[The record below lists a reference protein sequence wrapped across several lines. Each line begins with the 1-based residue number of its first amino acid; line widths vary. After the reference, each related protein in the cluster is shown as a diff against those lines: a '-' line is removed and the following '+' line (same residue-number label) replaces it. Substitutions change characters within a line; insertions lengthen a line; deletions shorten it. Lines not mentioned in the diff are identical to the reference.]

1 MKKIIRRGA
10 AATLAAVTLV
20 TSAAVPVRAAAPRV
34 QVDETMYVNLDY
46 YGTATQI
53 NVVKGCTT
61 NGLTEYTDYGTYD
74 KVVNMTD
81 DTAPEIGD
89 GTVTWKLPD
98 KNSRFYY
105 QCTMPKNSV
114 DLPWTFDVSY
124 KLNGVE
130 ADASKLA
137 GASGLVEVN
146 VKATPNENAKVYYKN
161 NMMLTV
167 LVPVDMEKCYSVDAP
182 GAQVQSVGSYQA
194 AMFAAL
200 PGEDGDF
207 TVRVGTDNYESIG
220 IIMMMV
226 PGTLDDLNHIKD
238 LKEAKDTWREDGNKM
253 YDSMNE
259 LLKTMESMKSEVS
272 SVKGGLANLDQARGT
287 VSANRKQIEALST
300 QALSDLQAVTDQTTV
315 MIPYLQTARDA
326 VTDINSNTQAIS
338 NTMEDMQDELDRL
351 YDRLGSLSKSL
362 KSASSELN
370 GGLVSQQTQEE
381 IEKDLA
387 QKTAEIQKILEQLDK
402 LLGQGNTSLAVTE
415 QEIGSLNQS
424 LATLDGTKL
433 KRIRKTKSVEKE
445 EASAAPDAVA
455 GAGDGQTAR
464 AAGGAG
470 STDSA
475 DDADH
480 ATTTSSA
487 NTTDDAEKVGVAA
500 GASVSGAEESDSRDS
515 AGRDAAGAGIVS
527 GAAGNQAEKTAE
539 SVTKTEEKKENDA
552 STADKTET
560 GSAKNSGSVSEDTSS
575 SQDAEV
581 NAFGTEV
588 SADALTVGPSGEP
601 GSGGVNDAS
610 WEDEIGNA
618 EDDVEEALESL
629 SATGYSAGAMSLVEA
644 TKGIFQQVEQAQKTA
659 KTIVN
664 QVNGAFQTAGDITGK
679 TGSTLSALRSSTDEL
694 INLLDDMRV
703 LIDTTDKYVPTMLD
717 SLSDSEE
724 LMNRLTK
731 ALYTTHD
738 MLSLLNDTLISAG
751 DSLDAGTKAM
761 LQGME
766 KILDKNLTMIDQI
779 AAVREAG
786 ESMKSTLDEQ
796 LDKFEDENN
805 FLNMDP
811 EADKISFTS
820 SKNPS
825 PNSVQI
831 VLRTDEISE
840 DDEATDISDQEAD
853 GSSDEGPLK
862 RMWNVLVAIVKAIIE
877 IFQNR

>member
-89 GTVTWKLPD
+89 GTVTWKLPE

-146 VKATPNENAKVYYKN
+146 VKATPNEEAKAYYKN
-161 NMMLTV
+161 NMVLTV

-207 TVRVGTDNYESIG
+207 TVRVGTDKYENIG
-220 IIMMMV
+220 VIMMMV
-226 PGTLDDLNHIKD
+226 PGTLDELNRIKD

-253 YDSMNE
+253 YDSMNA
-259 LLKTMESMKSEVS
+259 LLKTMEFMKSDVS
-272 SVKGGLANLDQARGT
+272 GVKGGLANLDQARGT

-300 QALSDLQAVTDQTTV
+300 QALADLQAVTDQTTV

-326 VTDINSNTQAIS
+326 VTDINSNTQALS

-351 YDRLGSLSKSL
+351 YDRLGGLSKSL
-362 KSASSELN
+362 RSAADELN
-370 GGLVSQQTQEE
+370 KGLLSQQSQEA
-381 IEKDLA
+381 IEKELA
-387 QKTAEIQKILEQLDK
+387 QKTAETQKILEQIDQ
-402 LLGQGNTSLAVTE
+402 LLGEGTTSLTATE
-415 QEIGSLNQS
+415 QGAESLNQS
-424 LATLDGTKL
+424 LDALDGTKL
-433 KRIRKTKSVEKE
+433 KRIRKTK
-445 EASAAPDAVA
+445 
-455 GAGDGQTAR
+455 TA
-464 AAGGAG
+464 
-470 STDSA
+470 
-475 DDADH
+475 
-480 ATTTSSA
+480 
-487 NTTDDAEKVGVAA
+487 N
-500 GASVSGAEESDSRDS
+500 AEET
-515 AGRDAAGAGIVS
+515 AA
-527 GAAGNQAEKTAE
+527 
-539 SVTKTEEKKENDA
+539 
-552 STADKTET
+552 
-560 GSAKNSGSVSEDTSS
+560 DTSS
-575 SQDAEV
+575 SAAGTENGTEADITSGNSSEKEAAVSGTEETAEDKKDTGDSASKDSEDAQV
-581 NAFGTEV
+581 NAFGTEA
-588 SADALTVGPSGEP
+588 SSEELTVGPSGEP

-618 EDDVEEALESL
+618 EDDVEESLQSL
-629 SATGYSAGAMSLVEA
+629 SSTTYAAGVKSLVES
-644 TKGIFQQVEQAQKTA
+644 TKGIFQKIEEMQKSA
-659 KTIVN
+659 KEVVN
-664 QVNGAFQTAGDITGK
+664 RGNGAFQTAGDISGK

-703 LIDTTDKYVPTMLD
+703 LIETTDKYVPSMLD

-731 ALYTTHD
+731 TLYTTHD

-751 DSLDAGTKAM
+751 DSLDAGTKAT

-766 KILDKNLTMIDQI
+766 KLLDKNLTMIDNI
-779 AAVREAG
+779 SAIREAG
-786 ESMKSTLDEQ
+786 DSMKSTLDEQ

-831 VLRTDEISE
+831 VLRTDEIS
-840 DDEATDISDQEAD
+840 DDDDATDISDQESTSD
-853 GSSDEGPLK
+853 SDEGPLK
-862 RMWNVLVAIVKAIIE
+862 RMWNVLVAIVKAIIQ

>member
-89 GTVTWKLPD
+89 GTVTWKLPE

-146 VKATPNENAKVYYKN
+146 VKATPNEKAKAYYKN
-161 NMMLTV
+161 NMVLTV

-207 TVRVGTDNYESIG
+207 TVRVGTDNYENIG
-220 IIMMMV
+220 VIMMMV
-226 PGTLDDLNHIKD
+226 PGTLDELNRIKD

-253 YDSMNE
+253 YDSMNA
-259 LLKTMESMKSEVS
+259 LLKTMESMKSDVS
-272 SVKGGLANLDQARGT
+272 GVKDGLANLDQARGT

-300 QALSDLQAVTDQTTV
+300 QALADLQAVTDQTTV

-326 VTDINSNTQAIS
+326 VTDINSNTQALS

-362 KSASSELN
+362 RSASDELN
-370 GGLVSQQTQEE
+370 KGLVSQQTQDA
-381 IEKDLA
+381 IEKDIV
-387 QKTAEIQKILEQLDK
+387 QRTAEVQKILEELDK

-415 QEIGSLNQS
+415 QGIGSLNQS
-424 LATLDGTKL
+424 LATLDGMKL
-433 KRIRKTKSVEKE
+433 KRIRKMKSAEKE
-445 EASAAPDAVA
+445 ETSVSSEAAS
-455 GAGDGQTAR
+455 GNGNGQTA
-464 AAGGAG
+464 GTAG
-470 STDSA
+470 SADITDSA
-475 DDADH
+475 GAADH
-480 ATTTSSA
+480 AKTTGSA
-487 NTTDDAEKVGVAA
+487 NTTDDAEMAA
-500 GASVSGAEESDSRDS
+500 GTSASGSAGTESKDS
-515 AGRDAAGAGIVS
+515 AEQEAAGAGSAS
-527 GAAGNQAEKTAE
+527 GAAGNQAEKAAE
-539 SVTKTEEKKENDA
+539 SATKTE
-552 STADKTET
+552 DK
-560 GSAKNSGSVSEDTSS
+560 
-575 SQDAEV
+575 DAEV

-588 SADALTVGPSGEP
+588 SAGALTAGPSGEL

-629 SATGYSAGAMSLVEA
+629 SATTYSADAASLVEE
-644 TKGIFQQVEQAQKTA
+644 TKGIFQKVEQAQKTA

-664 QVNGAFQTAGDITGK
+664 KVNGAFKTAGDIAGK

-724 LMNRLTK
+724 LMNRLTR

-751 DSLDAGTKAM
+751 DSLDAGTKAT

-766 KILDKNLTMIDQI
+766 KILDKNLTMIDQL

-786 ESMKSTLDEQ
+786 EDMKSTLDEQ
-796 LDKFEDENN
+796 IDKFEDENN
-805 FLNMDP
+805 FLNIDP
-811 EADKISFTS
+811 EAEKISFTS

-831 VLRTDEISE
+831 VLRTDEISD
-840 DDEATDISDQEAD
+840 DDESTDISDQEAD
-853 GSSDEGPLK
+853 GSSEEGPLK

>member
-89 GTVTWKLPD
+89 GTVTWKLPE

-146 VKATPNENAKVYYKN
+146 VKATPNEKAKAYYKN
-161 NMMLTV
+161 NMVLTV

-207 TVRVGTDNYESIG
+207 TVRVGTDNYENIG
-220 IIMMMV
+220 VIMMMV
-226 PGTLDDLNHIKD
+226 PGTLDELNRIKD

-253 YDSMNE
+253 YDSMNA
-259 LLKTMESMKSEVS
+259 LLKTMESMKSDVS
-272 SVKGGLANLDQARGT
+272 GVKGGLANLDQARGT

-326 VTDINSNTQAIS
+326 VTDINSNTQALS

-362 KSASSELN
+362 RSASDELN
-370 GGLVSQQTQEE
+370 KGLVSQQTQDA
-381 IEKDLA
+381 IEKDIV
-387 QKTAEIQKILEQLDK
+387 QRTAEVQKILEELDK

-415 QEIGSLNQS
+415 QGIGSLNQS
-424 LATLDGTKL
+424 LATLDGMKL
-433 KRIRKTKSVEKE
+433 KRIRKMKSAEKE
-445 EASAAPDAVA
+445 ETSVSSEAAS
-455 GAGDGQTAR
+455 GNGNGQTAG
-464 AAGGAG
+464 AAGSADI
-470 STDSA
+470 TDSA
-475 DDADH
+475 GAADH
-480 ATTTSSA
+480 AKTTGSA
-487 NTTDDAEKVGVAA
+487 NTTDGAEMAA
-500 GASVSGAEESDSRDS
+500 GTSASGSAGTESKDS
-515 AGRDAAGAGIVS
+515 AEQEAAGAGSAS
-527 GAAGNQAEKTAE
+527 GAAGNQAEKAAE
-539 SVTKTEEKKENDA
+539 SATTTE
-552 STADKTET
+552 DK
-560 GSAKNSGSVSEDTSS
+560 
-575 SQDAEV
+575 DAEV

-588 SADALTVGPSGEP
+588 SAGTLTAGPSGEP

-629 SATGYSAGAMSLVEA
+629 SATTYSADAASLVEE
-644 TKGIFQQVEQAQKTA
+644 TKGIFQKVEQAQKTA

-664 QVNGAFQTAGDITGK
+664 KVNGAFKTAGDITGK
-679 TGSTLSALRSSTDEL
+679 TGSPRRRTRWRHRTRRGWCSFRPWNSRSRTRGTDPVRDRSPACSAPS
-694 INLLDDMRV
+694 
-703 LIDTTDKYVPTMLD
+703 
-717 SLSDSEE
+717 
-724 LMNRLTK
+724 
-731 ALYTTHD
+731 
-738 MLSLLNDTLISAG
+738 G
-751 DSLDAGTKAM
+751 
-761 LQGME
+761 
-766 KILDKNLTMIDQI
+766 
-779 AAVREAG
+779 AARRTWCQKESRQRWNCREFPRCGA
-786 ESMKSTLDEQ
+786 
-796 LDKFEDENN
+796 
-805 FLNMDP
+805 
-811 EADKISFTS
+811 A
-820 SKNPS
+820 
-825 PNSVQI
+825 
-831 VLRTDEISE
+831 R
-840 DDEATDISDQEAD
+840 
-853 GSSDEGPLK
+853 
-862 RMWNVLVAIVKAIIE
+862 
-877 IFQNR
+877 

>member
-46 YGTATQI
+46 YGTA
-53 NVVKGCTT
+53 
-61 NGLTEYTDYGTYD
+61 YD

-89 GTVTWKLPD
+89 GTVKWKLPE

-146 VKATPNENAKVYYKN
+146 VKATPNEKAKAYYKN
-161 NMMLTV
+161 NMVLTV

-207 TVRVGTDNYESIG
+207 TVRVGTDNYENIG
-220 IIMMMV
+220 VIMMMV
-226 PGTLDDLNHIKD
+226 PGTLDELNRIKD

-253 YDSMNE
+253 YDSMNA
-259 LLKTMESMKSEVS
+259 LLKTMESMKSDVS
-272 SVKGGLANLDQARGT
+272 GVKGGLANLDQARGT

-300 QALSDLQAVTDQTTV
+300 QALADLQAVTDQTTV

-326 VTDINSNTQAIS
+326 VTDINSNTQALS

-362 KSASSELN
+362 RSASDELN
-370 GGLVSQQTQEE
+370 KGLVSQQTQDA
-381 IEKDLA
+381 IEKDIV
-387 QKTAEIQKILEQLDK
+387 QRTAEVQKILEELDK

-415 QEIGSLNQS
+415 QGIGSLNQS
-424 LATLDGTKL
+424 LATLDGMKL
-433 KRIRKTKSVEKE
+433 KRIRKMKSAEKE
-445 EASAAPDAVA
+445 EASVSSEAASGNGNGETA
-455 GAGDGQTAR
+455 GA
-464 AAGGAG
+464 AG
-470 STDSA
+470 SADITDSA
-475 DDADH
+475 GDSDH
-480 ATTTSSA
+480 TKTTGSA
-487 NTTDDAEKVGVAA
+487 NTTDDAEMAA
-500 GASVSGAEESDSRDS
+500 GTSASGSAGTESKDS
-515 AGRDAAGAGIVS
+515 AEQEAAGAGSAS
-527 GAAGNQAEKTAE
+527 GAAGNQAEKAAE
-539 SVTKTEEKKENDA
+539 SATKMEEKNPA
-552 STADKTET
+552 STADK
-560 GSAKNSGSVSEDTSS
+560 
-575 SQDAEV
+575 AEV

-588 SADALTVGPSGEP
+588 SAGTLTAGPSGEP

-629 SATGYSAGAMSLVEA
+629 SATTYSADAASLVEE
-644 TKGIFQQVEQAQKTA
+644 TKGIFQKVEQAQKTA

-664 QVNGAFQTAGDITGK
+664 KVNGAFKTAGDITGK

-724 LMNRLTK
+724 LMNRLTR

-751 DSLDAGTKAM
+751 DSLDAGTKAT

-766 KILDKNLTMIDQI
+766 KILDKNLTMIDQL

-786 ESMKSTLDEQ
+786 EDMKSTLDEQ
-796 LDKFEDENN
+796 IDKFEDENN
-805 FLNMDP
+805 FLNIDP
-811 EADKISFTS
+811 EAEKISFTS

-831 VLRTDEISE
+831 VLRTDEISD
-840 DDEATDISDQEAD
+840 DDESTDISDQEAD
-853 GSSDEGPLK
+853 GSSEEGPLK

>member
-1 MKKIIRRGA
+1 
-10 AATLAAVTLV
+10 
-20 TSAAVPVRAAAPRV
+20 
-34 QVDETMYVNLDY
+34 
-46 YGTATQI
+46 
-53 NVVKGCTT
+53 
-61 NGLTEYTDYGTYD
+61 
-74 KVVNMTD
+74 
-81 DTAPEIGD
+81 
-89 GTVTWKLPD
+89 
-98 KNSRFYY
+98 
-105 QCTMPKNSV
+105 MPKNSV

-146 VKATPNENAKVYYKN
+146 VKATPNEKAKAYYKN
-161 NMMLTV
+161 NMVLTV

-207 TVRVGTDNYESIG
+207 TVRVGTDNYENIG
-220 IIMMMV
+220 VIMMMV
-226 PGTLDDLNHIKD
+226 PGTLDELNRIKD

-253 YDSMNE
+253 YDSMNA
-259 LLKTMESMKSEVS
+259 LLKTMESMKSDVS
-272 SVKGGLANLDQARGT
+272 GVKGGLANLDQARGT

-300 QALSDLQAVTDQTTV
+300 QALADLQAVTDQTTV

-326 VTDINSNTQAIS
+326 VTDINSNTQALS

-362 KSASSELN
+362 RSASDELN
-370 GGLVSQQTQEE
+370 KGLVSQQTQDA
-381 IEKDLA
+381 IEKDIV
-387 QKTAEIQKILEQLDK
+387 QRTAEVQKILEELDK

-415 QEIGSLNQS
+415 QGIGSLNQS
-424 LATLDGTKL
+424 LATLDGMKL
-433 KRIRKTKSVEKE
+433 KRIRKMKSAEKE
-445 EASAAPDAVA
+445 ETSVSSEAAS
-455 GAGDGQTAR
+455 GNGNGQTAG
-464 AAGGAG
+464 AAGSADI
-470 STDSA
+470 TDSA
-475 DDADH
+475 GAADH
-480 ATTTSSA
+480 AKTTGSA
-487 NTTDDAEKVGVAA
+487 NTTDGAEMAA
-500 GASVSGAEESDSRDS
+500 GTA
-515 AGRDAAGAGIVS
+515 S
-527 GAAGNQAEKTAE
+527 GAAGNQAEKAAE
-539 SVTKTEEKKENDA
+539 SATKTEEKNPA
-552 STADKTET
+552 STADKAET
-560 GSAKNSGSVSEDTSS
+560 DSAKNSGSASEDNSS
-575 SQDAEV
+575 GQDAEV

-588 SADALTVGPSGEP
+588 SAGTLTAGPSGEP

-629 SATGYSAGAMSLVEA
+629 SATTYSTDAASLVEE
-644 TKGIFQQVEQAQKTA
+644 TKGIFQKVEQAQKTA

-664 QVNGAFQTAGDITGK
+664 KVNGAFETAGDITGK

-724 LMNRLTK
+724 LMNRLTR

-751 DSLDAGTKAM
+751 DSLDAGTKAT

-766 KILDKNLTMIDQI
+766 KILDKNLTMIDQL

-786 ESMKSTLDEQ
+786 EDMKSTLDEQ
-796 LDKFEDENN
+796 IDKFEDENN
-805 FLNMDP
+805 FLNIDP
-811 EADKISFTS
+811 EAEKISFTS

-831 VLRTDEISE
+831 VLRTDEISD
-840 DDEATDISDQEAD
+840 DDESADISDQEAD
-853 GSSDEGPLK
+853 GSSEEGPLK

>member
-89 GTVTWKLPD
+89 GTVTWKLPE

-146 VKATPNENAKVYYKN
+146 VKATPNEKAKAYYKN
-161 NMMLTV
+161 NMVLTV

-207 TVRVGTDNYESIG
+207 TVRVGTDNYENIG
-220 IIMMMV
+220 VIMMMV
-226 PGTLDDLNHIKD
+226 PGTLDELNRIKD

-253 YDSMNE
+253 YDSMNA
-259 LLKTMESMKSEVS
+259 LLKTMESMKSDVS
-272 SVKGGLANLDQARGT
+272 GVKGGLANLDQARGT
-287 VSANRKQIEALST
+287 VSANRKQIEVLST
-300 QALSDLQAVTDQTTV
+300 QALADLQAVTDQTTV

-326 VTDINSNTQAIS
+326 VTDINSNTQALS

-351 YDRLGSLSKSL
+351 YDRLGGLSKSL
-362 KSASSELN
+362 RSAADELN
-370 GGLVSQQTQEE
+370 KGLLSQQSQEA

-387 QKTAEIQKILEQLDK
+387 QKTAETQTILEQIDQ
-402 LLGQGNTSLAVTE
+402 LLGEGTTSLPATE
-415 QEIGSLNQS
+415 QGAESLNQS
-424 LATLDGTKL
+424 LDALDGTKL
-433 KRIRKTKSVEKE
+433 KRIRKTK
-445 EASAAPDAVA
+445 
-455 GAGDGQTAR
+455 TA
-464 AAGGAG
+464 
-470 STDSA
+470 
-475 DDADH
+475 
-480 ATTTSSA
+480 
-487 NTTDDAEKVGVAA
+487 N
-500 GASVSGAEESDSRDS
+500 AEET
-515 AGRDAAGAGIVS
+515 AA
-527 GAAGNQAEKTAE
+527 
-539 SVTKTEEKKENDA
+539 
-552 STADKTET
+552 
-560 GSAKNSGSVSEDTSS
+560 DTSS
-575 SQDAEV
+575 SAAGTENGTEADITSGNSSEKEAAVSGTEETAEDKKDTGDSASKDSEDAQV
-581 NAFGTEV
+581 NAFGTEA
-588 SADALTVGPSGEP
+588 SSEELTVGPSGEP

-618 EDDVEEALESL
+618 EDDVEESLQSL
-629 SATGYSAGAMSLVEA
+629 SSTTYAAGVKSLVES
-644 TKGIFQQVEQAQKTA
+644 TKGIFQKIEEMQKSA
-659 KTIVN
+659 KEVVN
-664 QVNGAFQTAGDITGK
+664 RVNGAFQTVGDISGK

-703 LIDTTDKYVPTMLD
+703 LIETTDKYVPTMLD

-731 ALYTTHD
+731 TLYTTHD

-751 DSLDAGTKAM
+751 DSLDSGTKAT

-766 KILDKNLTMIDQI
+766 KLLDKNLTMIDNI
-779 AAVREAG
+779 SAIREAG
-786 ESMKSTLDEQ
+786 DSMKSTLDEQ

-831 VLRTDEISE
+831 VLRTDEIS
-840 DDEATDISDQEAD
+840 DDDDATDISDQESTSD
-853 GSSDEGPLK
+853 SDEGPLK
-862 RMWNVLVAIVKAIIE
+862 RMWNVLVAIVKAIIQ

>member
-53 NVVKGCTT
+53 NEVKGCTT

-89 GTVTWKLPD
+89 GTVTWKLPE

-146 VKATPNENAKVYYKN
+146 VKATPNEKAKAYYKN
-161 NMMLTV
+161 NMVLTV

-207 TVRVGTDNYESIG
+207 TVRVGTDNYENIG
-220 IIMMMV
+220 VIMMMV
-226 PGTLDDLNHIKD
+226 PGTLDELNRIKD

-253 YDSMNE
+253 YDSMNA
-259 LLKTMESMKSEVS
+259 LLKTMESMKSDVS

-300 QALSDLQAVTDQTTV
+300 QALADLQAVTDQTTV

-326 VTDINSNTQAIS
+326 VTDINSNTQALS

-362 KSASSELN
+362 RSASDELN
-370 GGLVSQQTQEE
+370 KGLVSQQTQDA
-381 IEKDLA
+381 IEKDIV
-387 QKTAEIQKILEQLDK
+387 QRTAEVQKILEELDK
-402 LLGQGNTSLAVTE
+402 LLGQGNTSLTVTE
-415 QEIGSLNQS
+415 QGIGSLNQS
-424 LATLDGTKL
+424 LATLDGMKL
-433 KRIRKTKSVEKE
+433 KRIRKMKSAEKE
-445 EASAAPDAVA
+445 ETSVSSEAAS
-455 GAGDGQTAR
+455 GNGNGQTAG
-464 AAGGAG
+464 AAGSADI
-470 STDSA
+470 TDSA
-475 DDADH
+475 GAADH
-480 ATTTSSA
+480 AKTTGSA
-487 NTTDDAEKVGVAA
+487 NTTDDAEMAA
-500 GASVSGAEESDSRDS
+500 GTSASGSAGTESKDS
-515 AGRDAAGAGIVS
+515 AEQEAAGAGSAS
-527 GAAGNQAEKTAE
+527 GAAGNQAEKAAE
-539 SVTKTEEKKENDA
+539 SATKTE
-552 STADKTET
+552 DK
-560 GSAKNSGSVSEDTSS
+560 
-575 SQDAEV
+575 DAEV

-588 SADALTVGPSGEP
+588 SAGALTAGPSGEP

-629 SATGYSAGAMSLVEA
+629 SATTYSADAASLVEE
-644 TKGIFQQVEQAQKTA
+644 TKGIFLKVEQAQKTA

-664 QVNGAFQTAGDITGK
+664 KVNGAFKTAGDITGK

-724 LMNRLTK
+724 LMNRLTR

-751 DSLDAGTKAM
+751 DSLDAGTKAT

-766 KILDKNLTMIDQI
+766 KILDKNLTMIDQL

-786 ESMKSTLDEQ
+786 EDMKSTLDEQ
-796 LDKFEDENN
+796 IDKFEDENN
-805 FLNMDP
+805 FLNIDP
-811 EADKISFTS
+811 EAEKISFTS

-831 VLRTDEISE
+831 VLRTDEISD
-840 DDEATDISDQEAD
+840 DDESTDISDQEAD
-853 GSSDEGPLK
+853 GSSEEGPLK

>member
-89 GTVTWKLPD
+89 GTVTWKLPE

-146 VKATPNENAKVYYKN
+146 VKATPNEEAKAYYKN
-161 NMMLTV
+161 NMVLTV

-207 TVRVGTDNYESIG
+207 TVRVGTDKYENIG
-220 IIMMMV
+220 VIMMMV
-226 PGTLDDLNHIKD
+226 PGTLDELNRIKD

-253 YDSMNE
+253 YDSMNA
-259 LLKTMESMKSEVS
+259 LLKTMESMKSDVS
-272 SVKGGLANLDQARGT
+272 GVKGGLANLDQARGT

-300 QALSDLQAVTDQTTV
+300 QALADLQAVTDQTTV

-326 VTDINSNTQAIS
+326 VTDINSNTQALS

-351 YDRLGSLSKSL
+351 YDRLGGLSKSL
-362 KSASSELN
+362 RSAADELN
-370 GGLVSQQTQEE
+370 KGLLSQQSQEA
-381 IEKDLA
+381 IEKELA
-387 QKTAEIQKILEQLDK
+387 QKTAETQKILEQIDQ
-402 LLGQGNTSLAVTE
+402 LLGEGTTSLTATE
-415 QEIGSLNQS
+415 QGAESLNQS
-424 LATLDGTKL
+424 LDALDGTKL
-433 KRIRKTKSVEKE
+433 KRIRKTK
-445 EASAAPDAVA
+445 
-455 GAGDGQTAR
+455 TA
-464 AAGGAG
+464 
-470 STDSA
+470 
-475 DDADH
+475 
-480 ATTTSSA
+480 
-487 NTTDDAEKVGVAA
+487 N
-500 GASVSGAEESDSRDS
+500 AEET
-515 AGRDAAGAGIVS
+515 AA
-527 GAAGNQAEKTAE
+527 
-539 SVTKTEEKKENDA
+539 
-552 STADKTET
+552 
-560 GSAKNSGSVSEDTSS
+560 DTSS
-575 SQDAEV
+575 SAAGTENGTEADITSGNSSEKEAAVSGTEETAEDKKDTGDSASKDSEDAQV
-581 NAFGTEV
+581 NAFGTEA
-588 SADALTVGPSGEP
+588 SSEELTVGPSGEP

-618 EDDVEEALESL
+618 EDDVEESLQSL
-629 SATGYSAGAMSLVEA
+629 SSTTYAAGVKSLVES
-644 TKGIFQQVEQAQKTA
+644 TKGIFQKIEEMQKSA
-659 KTIVN
+659 KEVVN
-664 QVNGAFQTAGDITGK
+664 RVNGAFQTAGDISGK

-703 LIDTTDKYVPTMLD
+703 LIETTDKYVPTMLD

-724 LMNRLTK
+724 LMNRLTR

-751 DSLDAGTKAM
+751 DSLDAGTKAT

-766 KILDKNLTMIDQI
+766 KILDKNLTMIDQL

-786 ESMKSTLDEQ
+786 EDMKSTLDEQ
-796 LDKFEDENN
+796 IDKFEDENN

-831 VLRTDEISE
+831 VLRTDEIS
-840 DDEATDISDQEAD
+840 DDDDATDISDQESTSD
-853 GSSDEGPLK
+853 SDEGPLK
-862 RMWNVLVAIVKAIIE
+862 RMWNVLVAIVKAIIQ

>member
-20 TSAAVPVRAAAPRV
+20 TGAAVPVRAAAPRV

-89 GTVTWKLPD
+89 GTVTWKLPE

-114 DLPWTFDVSY
+114 ALPWTFDVSY

-146 VKATPNENAKVYYKN
+146 VKATPNEQAKAYYKN

-300 QALSDLQAVTDQTTV
+300 QALADLQAVTDQTTV

-326 VTDINSNTQAIS
+326 VTDINSNTQALS

-362 KSASSELN
+362 KSASSELS
-370 GGLVSQQTQEE
+370 GGLVSQQTQEA

-387 QKTAEIQKILEQLDK
+387 QQTAEVQKILEQLDK
-402 LLGQGNTSLAVTE
+402 LLGQGNTSLAATE

-424 LATLDGTKL
+424 LAALDGTKL
-433 KRIRKTKSVEKE
+433 KRIEETE
-445 EASAAPDAVA
+445 EAEAASGAAA
-455 GAGDGQTAR
+455 GAGEGQT
-464 AAGGAG
+464 AGGAG
-470 STDSA
+470 GTDSA
-475 DDADH
+475 DGTEH
-480 ATTTSSA
+480 AKTTSSA
-487 NTTDDAEKVGVAA
+487 NSANTTDAAEKADVAA
-500 GASVSGAEESDSRDS
+500 DTSASGAEGGDSRDS
-515 AGRDAAGAGIVS
+515 VGRDTAGAGVS
-527 GAAGNQAEKTAE
+527 SGVAGNQAEKTAE
-539 SVTKTEEKKENDA
+539 FVTKTEEKKENDA
-552 STADKTET
+552 STADKVET
-560 GSAKNSGSVSEDTSS
+560 DSAKNSGSASEDASS

-679 TGSTLSALRSSTDEL
+679 TGSTMSALRSSTDEL

-703 LIDTTDKYVPTMLD
+703 LIDTTDKYVPTILD

-751 DSLDAGTKAM
+751 DSLDAGTKAT

-766 KILDKNLTMIDQI
+766 KILDKNLTMLDQI

-786 ESMKSTLDEQ
+786 EDMKSTLDEQ

-811 EADKISFTS
+811 EAEKISFTS

-853 GSSDEGPLK
+853 GSGDEGPLK

>member
-89 GTVTWKLPD
+89 GTVTWKLPE

-146 VKATPNENAKVYYKN
+146 VKATPNEKAKAYYKN
-161 NMMLTV
+161 NMVLTV

-207 TVRVGTDNYESIG
+207 TVRVGTDNYENIG
-220 IIMMMV
+220 VIMMMV
-226 PGTLDDLNHIKD
+226 PGTLDELNRIKD

-253 YDSMNE
+253 YDSMNA
-259 LLKTMESMKSEVS
+259 LLKTMESMKSDVS
-272 SVKGGLANLDQARGT
+272 GVKGGLANLDQARGT

-300 QALSDLQAVTDQTTV
+300 QALADLQAVTDQTTV

-326 VTDINSNTQAIS
+326 VTDINSNTQALS

-362 KSASSELN
+362 RSASDELN
-370 GGLVSQQTQEE
+370 KGLVSQQTQDA
-381 IEKDLA
+381 IEKDIV
-387 QKTAEIQKILEQLDK
+387 QRTAEVQKILEELDK

-415 QEIGSLNQS
+415 QGIGSLNQS
-424 LATLDGTKL
+424 LATLDGMKL
-433 KRIRKTKSVEKE
+433 KRIRKMKSAEKE
-445 EASAAPDAVA
+445 ETSVSSEAAS
-455 GAGDGQTAR
+455 GNGNGQTA
-464 AAGGAG
+464 
-470 STDSA
+470 
-475 DDADH
+475 
-480 ATTTSSA
+480 
-487 NTTDDAEKVGVAA
+487 
-500 GASVSGAEESDSRDS
+500 
-515 AGRDAAGAGIVS
+515 
-527 GAAGNQAEKTAE
+527 GAAG
-539 SVTKTEEKKENDA
+539 S
-552 STADKTET
+552 ADITD
-560 GSAKNSGSVSEDTSS
+560 SAKNSGSASEDNSS
-575 SQDAEV
+575 GQDAEV

-588 SADALTVGPSGEP
+588 SAGALTAGPSGEP

-629 SATGYSAGAMSLVEA
+629 SATTYSADAASLVEE
-644 TKGIFQQVEQAQKTA
+644 TKGIFQKVEQAQKTA

-664 QVNGAFQTAGDITGK
+664 KVNGAFKTAGDITGK

-724 LMNRLTK
+724 LMNRLTR

-751 DSLDAGTKAM
+751 DSLDAGTKAT

-766 KILDKNLTMIDQI
+766 KILDKNLTMIDQL

-786 ESMKSTLDEQ
+786 EDMKSTLDEQ
-796 LDKFEDENN
+796 IDKFEDENN
-805 FLNMDP
+805 FLNIDP
-811 EADKISFTS
+811 EAEKISFTS

-831 VLRTDEISE
+831 VLRTDEISD
-840 DDEATDISDQEAD
+840 DDESTDISDQEAD
-853 GSSDEGPLK
+853 GSSEEGPLK

>member
-89 GTVTWKLPD
+89 GTVTWKLPE

-130 ADASKLA
+130 ADVSKLA

-146 VKATPNENAKVYYKN
+146 VKATPNEKAKAYYKN
-161 NMMLTV
+161 NMVLTV

-207 TVRVGTDNYESIG
+207 TVRVGTDNYENIG
-220 IIMMMV
+220 VIMMMV
-226 PGTLDDLNHIKD
+226 PGTLDELNRIKD

-253 YDSMNE
+253 YDSMNA
-259 LLKTMESMKSEVS
+259 LLKTMESMKSDVS
-272 SVKGGLANLDQARGT
+272 GVKGGLANLDQARGT
-287 VSANRKQIEALST
+287 VGANRKQIEALST
-300 QALSDLQAVTDQTTV
+300 QALADLQAVTDQTTV

-326 VTDINSNTQAIS
+326 VTDINSNTQALS

-362 KSASSELN
+362 RSASDELN
-370 GGLVSQQTQEE
+370 KGLVSQQTQDA
-381 IEKDLA
+381 IEKDIV
-387 QKTAEIQKILEQLDK
+387 QRTAEVQKILEELDK

-415 QEIGSLNQS
+415 QGIGSLNQS
-424 LATLDGTKL
+424 LATLDGMKL
-433 KRIRKTKSVEKE
+433 KRIRKMKSAEKE
-445 EASAAPDAVA
+445 ETSVSSEAAS
-455 GAGDGQTAR
+455 GNGNGQTAG
-464 AAGGAG
+464 AAGSADI
-470 STDSA
+470 TDSA
-475 DDADH
+475 GAADH
-480 ATTTSSA
+480 AK
-487 NTTDDAEKVGVAA
+487 TTDDAEMAA
-500 GASVSGAEESDSRDS
+500 GTSASGSAGTESKDS
-515 AGRDAAGAGIVS
+515 AEQEAAGAGTAS
-527 GAAGNQAEKTAE
+527 GAAGNQAEKAAE
-539 SVTKTEEKKENDA
+539 SATKTE
-552 STADKTET
+552 DK
-560 GSAKNSGSVSEDTSS
+560 
-575 SQDAEV
+575 DAEV

-588 SADALTVGPSGEP
+588 SAGALTAGPSGEP

-629 SATGYSAGAMSLVEA
+629 SATTYSADAASLVEE
-644 TKGIFQQVEQAQKTA
+644 TKGIFQKVEQAQKTA

-664 QVNGAFQTAGDITGK
+664 KVNGAFKTAGDITGK

-724 LMNRLTK
+724 LMNRLTR

-751 DSLDAGTKAM
+751 DSLDAGTKAT

-766 KILDKNLTMIDQI
+766 KILDKNLTMIDQL

-786 ESMKSTLDEQ
+786 EDMESTLDEQ
-796 LDKFEDENN
+796 IDKFEDENN
-805 FLNMDP
+805 FLNIDP
-811 EADKISFTS
+811 EAEKISFTS

-831 VLRTDEISE
+831 VLRTDEISD
-840 DDEATDISDQEAD
+840 DDESTDISDQEAD
-853 GSSDEGPLK
+853 GSSEEGPLK

>member
-89 GTVTWKLPD
+89 GTVTWKLPE

-146 VKATPNENAKVYYKN
+146 VKATPNEKAKAYYKN
-161 NMMLTV
+161 NMVLTV

-207 TVRVGTDNYESIG
+207 TVRVGTDNYENIG
-220 IIMMMV
+220 VIMMMV
-226 PGTLDDLNHIKD
+226 PGTLDELNRIKD

-253 YDSMNE
+253 YDSMNA
-259 LLKTMESMKSEVS
+259 LLKTMESMKSDVS

-300 QALSDLQAVTDQTTV
+300 QALADLQAVTDQTTV

-326 VTDINSNTQAIS
+326 VTDINSNTQALS

-362 KSASSELN
+362 RSASDELN
-370 GGLVSQQTQEE
+370 KGLVSQQTQDA
-381 IEKDLA
+381 IEKDIV
-387 QKTAEIQKILEQLDK
+387 QRTAEVQKILEELDK
-402 LLGQGNTSLAVTE
+402 LLGQGNTSLTVTE
-415 QEIGSLNQS
+415 QGIGSLNQS
-424 LATLDGTKL
+424 LATLDGMKL
-433 KRIRKTKSVEKE
+433 KRIRKMKSAEKE
-445 EASAAPDAVA
+445 ETSVSSEAAS
-455 GAGDGQTAR
+455 GNGNGQTA
-464 AAGGAG
+464 GTAG
-470 STDSA
+470 SADITDSA
-475 DDADH
+475 GAADH
-480 ATTTSSA
+480 AKTTGSA
-487 NTTDDAEKVGVAA
+487 NTTDDAEMAA
-500 GASVSGAEESDSRDS
+500 GTSASGSAGTESKDS
-515 AGRDAAGAGIVS
+515 AEQEAAGAGSAS
-527 GAAGNQAEKTAE
+527 GAAGNQAEKAAE
-539 SVTKTEEKKENDA
+539 SATKTE
-552 STADKTET
+552 DK
-560 GSAKNSGSVSEDTSS
+560 
-575 SQDAEV
+575 DAEV

-588 SADALTVGPSGEP
+588 SAGALTAGPSGEL

-629 SATGYSAGAMSLVEA
+629 SATTYSADAASLVEE
-644 TKGIFQQVEQAQKTA
+644 TKGIFQKVEQAQKTA

-664 QVNGAFQTAGDITGK
+664 KVNGAFKTAGDIAGK

-724 LMNRLTK
+724 LMNRLTR

-751 DSLDAGTKAM
+751 DSLDAGTKAT

-766 KILDKNLTMIDQI
+766 KILDKNLTMIDQL

-786 ESMKSTLDEQ
+786 EDMKSTLDEQ
-796 LDKFEDENN
+796 IDKFEDENN
-805 FLNMDP
+805 FLNIDP
-811 EADKISFTS
+811 EAEKISFTS

-831 VLRTDEISE
+831 VLRTDEISD
-840 DDEATDISDQEAD
+840 DDESTDISDQEAD
-853 GSSDEGPLK
+853 GSSEEGPLK

>member
-1 MKKIIRRGA
+1 M
-10 AATLAAVTLV
+10 LAAVTLV
-20 TSAAVPVRAAAPRV
+20 TSASVPVRAAAPRV

-89 GTVTWKLPD
+89 GTVTWKLPE

-146 VKATPNENAKVYYKN
+146 VKATPNEKAKAYYKN
-161 NMMLTV
+161 NMVLTV

-200 PGEDGDF
+200 PGEDGA
-207 TVRVGTDNYESIG
+207 DNYENIG
-220 IIMMMV
+220 VIMMMV
-226 PGTLDDLNHIKD
+226 PGTLDELNRIKD

-253 YDSMNE
+253 YDSMNA
-259 LLKTMESMKSEVS
+259 LLKTMESMKSDVS
-272 SVKGGLANLDQARGT
+272 GVKGGLANLDQARGT

-300 QALSDLQAVTDQTTV
+300 QALADLQAVTDQTTV

-326 VTDINSNTQAIS
+326 VTDINSNTQALS

-362 KSASSELN
+362 RSASDELN
-370 GGLVSQQTQEE
+370 KGLVSQQTQDA
-381 IEKDLA
+381 IEKDIV
-387 QKTAEIQKILEQLDK
+387 QRTAEVQKILEELDK

-415 QEIGSLNQS
+415 QGIGSLNQS
-424 LATLDGTKL
+424 LATLDGMKL
-433 KRIRKTKSVEKE
+433 KRIRKMKSAEKE
-445 EASAAPDAVA
+445 EASVSSEAAS
-455 GAGDGQTAR
+455 GNGNGQTAG
-464 AAGGAG
+464 AAGSADI
-470 STDSA
+470 TDSA
-475 DDADH
+475 GAADH
-480 ATTTSSA
+480 AKTTGSA
-487 NTTDDAEKVGVAA
+487 NTTDDAEMAA
-500 GASVSGAEESDSRDS
+500 GTASGA
-515 AGRDAAGAGIVS
+515 V
-527 GAAGNQAEKTAE
+527 GNQAEKAAE
-539 SVTKTEEKKENDA
+539 SATKTEEKNPA
-552 STADKTET
+552 SAADKAET
-560 GSAKNSGSVSEDTSS
+560 DSAKNSGSASEDNSS
-575 SQDAEV
+575 GQDAEV

-588 SADALTVGPSGEP
+588 SAGALTAGPSGEP

-629 SATGYSAGAMSLVEA
+629 AATTYSADAASLVEE
-644 TKGIFQQVEQAQKTA
+644 TKGIFQKVEQAQKTA

-664 QVNGAFQTAGDITGK
+664 KVNGAFKTAGDITGK

-724 LMNRLTK
+724 LMNRLTR

-738 MLSLLNDTLISAG
+738 MLGLLNDTLISAG
-751 DSLDAGTKAM
+751 DSLDAGTKAT

-766 KILDKNLTMIDQI
+766 KILDKNLTMIDQL

-786 ESMKSTLDEQ
+786 EDMKSTLDEQ
-796 LDKFEDENN
+796 IDKFEDENN
-805 FLNMDP
+805 FLNIDP
-811 EADKISFTS
+811 EAEKISFTS

-831 VLRTDEISE
+831 VLRTDEISD
-840 DDEATDISDQEAD
+840 DDESTDISDQEAD
-853 GSSDEGPLK
+853 GSSEEGPLK

>member
-89 GTVTWKLPD
+89 GTVTWKLPE

-146 VKATPNENAKVYYKN
+146 VKATPNEKAKAYYKN
-161 NMMLTV
+161 NMVLTV

-207 TVRVGTDNYESIG
+207 TVRVGTDNYENIG
-220 IIMMMV
+220 VIMMMV
-226 PGTLDDLNHIKD
+226 PGTLDELNRIKD

-253 YDSMNE
+253 YDSMNA
-259 LLKTMESMKSEVS
+259 LLKTMESMKSDVS
-272 SVKGGLANLDQARGT
+272 GVKGGLANLDQARGT

-300 QALSDLQAVTDQTTV
+300 QALADLQAVTDQTTV

-326 VTDINSNTQAIS
+326 VTDINSNTQALS

-362 KSASSELN
+362 RSASDELN
-370 GGLVSQQTQEE
+370 KGLVSQQTQDA
-381 IEKDLA
+381 IEKDIV
-387 QKTAEIQKILEQLDK
+387 QRTAEVQKILEELDK

-415 QEIGSLNQS
+415 QGIGSLNQS
-424 LATLDGTKL
+424 LATLDGMKL
-433 KRIRKTKSVEKE
+433 KRIRKMKSAEKE
-445 EASAAPDAVA
+445 ETSVSSEAAS
-455 GAGDGQTAR
+455 GNGNGQTAG
-464 AAGGAG
+464 AAGSADI
-470 STDSA
+470 TDSA
-475 DDADH
+475 GAADH
-480 ATTTSSA
+480 AKTTGSA
-487 NTTDDAEKVGVAA
+487 NTTDDAEMAA
-500 GASVSGAEESDSRDS
+500 GTA
-515 AGRDAAGAGIVS
+515 S
-527 GAAGNQAEKTAE
+527 GAAGNQAEKAAE
-539 SVTKTEEKKENDA
+539 SATKTE
-552 STADKTET
+552 DK
-560 GSAKNSGSVSEDTSS
+560 
-575 SQDAEV
+575 DAEV

-588 SADALTVGPSGEP
+588 SAGALTAGPSGEP

-629 SATGYSAGAMSLVEA
+629 SATTYSADAASLVEE
-644 TKGIFQQVEQAQKTA
+644 TKGIFQKVEQAQKTA

-664 QVNGAFQTAGDITGK
+664 KVNGAFKTAGDITGK

-724 LMNRLTK
+724 LMNRLTR

-751 DSLDAGTKAM
+751 DSLDAGTKAT

-766 KILDKNLTMIDQI
+766 KILDKNLTMIDQL

-786 ESMKSTLDEQ
+786 EDMKSTLDEQ
-796 LDKFEDENN
+796 IDKFEDENN
-805 FLNMDP
+805 FLNIDP
-811 EADKISFTS
+811 EAEKISFTS

-831 VLRTDEISE
+831 VLRTDEISD
-840 DDEATDISDQEAD
+840 DDESTDISDQEAD
-853 GSSDEGPLK
+853 GSSEEGPLK

>member
-89 GTVTWKLPD
+89 GTVTWKLPE

-146 VKATPNENAKVYYKN
+146 VKATPNEKAKAYYKN
-161 NMMLTV
+161 NMVLTV

-207 TVRVGTDNYESIG
+207 TVRVGTDNYENIG
-220 IIMMMV
+220 VIMMMV
-226 PGTLDDLNHIKD
+226 PGTLDELNRIKD

-253 YDSMNE
+253 YDSMNA
-259 LLKTMESMKSEVS
+259 LLKTMESMKSDVS
-272 SVKGGLANLDQARGT
+272 GVKGGLANLDQARGT
-287 VSANRKQIEALST
+287 VSANRKQIEVLST
-300 QALSDLQAVTDQTTV
+300 QALADLQAVTDQTTV

-326 VTDINSNTQAIS
+326 VTDINSNTQALS

-362 KSASSELN
+362 RSASDELN
-370 GGLVSQQTQEE
+370 KGLVSQQTQDA
-381 IEKDLA
+381 IEKDIV
-387 QKTAEIQKILEQLDK
+387 QRTAEVQKILEELDK

-415 QEIGSLNQS
+415 QGIGSLNQS
-424 LATLDGTKL
+424 LATLDGMKL
-433 KRIRKTKSVEKE
+433 KRIRKMKSAEKE
-445 EASAAPDAVA
+445 ETSVSSEAAS
-455 GAGDGQTAR
+455 GNGNGQTAG
-464 AAGGAG
+464 AAGSADI
-470 STDSA
+470 TDSA
-475 DDADH
+475 GAADH
-480 ATTTSSA
+480 AKTTGSA
-487 NTTDDAEKVGVAA
+487 NTTDDAEMAA
-500 GASVSGAEESDSRDS
+500 GTESKDS
-515 AGRDAAGAGIVS
+515 AEQEAAGAGIAS
-527 GAAGNQAEKTAE
+527 GAAGNQAEKAAE
-539 SVTKTEEKKENDA
+539 SATKMEEKNPA
-552 STADKTET
+552 STADK
-560 GSAKNSGSVSEDTSS
+560 
-575 SQDAEV
+575 AEV

-588 SADALTVGPSGEP
+588 SAGALTAGPSGEP

-629 SATGYSAGAMSLVEA
+629 SATTYSADAASLVEE
-644 TKGIFQQVEQAQKTA
+644 TKGIFQKVEQAQKTA

-664 QVNGAFQTAGDITGK
+664 KVNGAFKTAGDITGK

-724 LMNRLTK
+724 LMNRLTR

-751 DSLDAGTKAM
+751 DSLDAGTKAT

-766 KILDKNLTMIDQI
+766 KILDKNLTMIDQL

-786 ESMKSTLDEQ
+786 EDMKSTLDEQ
-796 LDKFEDENN
+796 IDKFEDENN
-805 FLNMDP
+805 FLNIDP
-811 EADKISFTS
+811 EAEKISFTS

-831 VLRTDEISE
+831 VLRTDEISD
-840 DDEATDISDQEAD
+840 DDESADISDQEAD
-853 GSSDEGPLK
+853 GSSEEGPLK

>member
-89 GTVTWKLPD
+89 GTVTWKLPE

-146 VKATPNENAKVYYKN
+146 VKATPNEKAKAYYKN
-161 NMMLTV
+161 NMVLTV

-207 TVRVGTDNYESIG
+207 TVRVGTDNYENIG
-220 IIMMMV
+220 VIMMMV
-226 PGTLDDLNHIKD
+226 PGTLDELNRIKD

-253 YDSMNE
+253 YDSMNA
-259 LLKTMESMKSEVS
+259 LLKTMESMKSDVS
-272 SVKGGLANLDQARGT
+272 GVKGGLANLDQARGT

-300 QALSDLQAVTDQTTV
+300 QALADLQAVTDQTTV

-326 VTDINSNTQAIS
+326 VTDINSNTQALS

-351 YDRLGSLSKSL
+351 YDRLGGLSKSL
-362 KSASSELN
+362 RSVADELN
-370 GGLVSQQTQEE
+370 KGLLSQQSQEA

-387 QKTAEIQKILEQLDK
+387 QKTAETQKILEQIDQ
-402 LLGQGNTSLAVTE
+402 LLGEGTTSLTATE
-415 QEIGSLNQS
+415 QGAESLNQS
-424 LATLDGTKL
+424 LDALDGTKL
-433 KRIRKTKSVEKE
+433 KRIRKTK
-445 EASAAPDAVA
+445 
-455 GAGDGQTAR
+455 TA
-464 AAGGAG
+464 
-470 STDSA
+470 
-475 DDADH
+475 
-480 ATTTSSA
+480 
-487 NTTDDAEKVGVAA
+487 N
-500 GASVSGAEESDSRDS
+500 AEET
-515 AGRDAAGAGIVS
+515 AA
-527 GAAGNQAEKTAE
+527 
-539 SVTKTEEKKENDA
+539 
-552 STADKTET
+552 
-560 GSAKNSGSVSEDTSS
+560 DTSS
-575 SQDAEV
+575 SAAGTENGTEADITSGNSSEKEAAVSGTEETAEDKKDIGDSASKDSEDAQV
-581 NAFGTEV
+581 NAFGTEA
-588 SADALTVGPSGEP
+588 SSEELTVGPSGEP

-618 EDDVEEALESL
+618 EDDVEESLQSL
-629 SATGYSAGAMSLVEA
+629 SSTTYAAGVKSLVES
-644 TKGIFQQVEQAQKTA
+644 TKGIFQKIEEMQKSA
-659 KTIVN
+659 KEVVN
-664 QVNGAFQTAGDITGK
+664 RVNGAFQTARDISGK

-703 LIDTTDKYVPTMLD
+703 LIETTDKYVPTMLD

-731 ALYTTHD
+731 TLYTTHD

-751 DSLDAGTKAM
+751 DSLDAGTKAT

-766 KILDKNLTMIDQI
+766 KLLDKNLTMIDNI
-779 AAVREAG
+779 SAIREAG
-786 ESMKSTLDEQ
+786 DSMKSTLDEQ

-831 VLRTDEISE
+831 VLRTDEIS
-840 DDEATDISDQEAD
+840 DDDDATDISDQESTSD
-853 GSSDEGPLK
+853 SDEGPLK
-862 RMWNVLVAIVKAIIE
+862 RMWNVLVAIVKAIIQ

>member
-89 GTVTWKLPD
+89 GTVTWKLPE

-146 VKATPNENAKVYYKN
+146 VKATPNEKAKAYYKN
-161 NMMLTV
+161 NMVLTV

-207 TVRVGTDNYESIG
+207 TVRVGTDNYENIG
-220 IIMMMV
+220 VIMMMV
-226 PGTLDDLNHIKD
+226 PGTLDELNRIKD

-253 YDSMNE
+253 YDSMNA
-259 LLKTMESMKSEVS
+259 LLKTMESMKSDVS
-272 SVKGGLANLDQARGT
+272 GVKGGLANLDQARGT

-300 QALSDLQAVTDQTTV
+300 QALADLQAVTDQTTV

-326 VTDINSNTQAIS
+326 VTDINSNTQALS

-351 YDRLGSLSKSL
+351 YDRLGGLSKSL
-362 KSASSELN
+362 RSAADELN
-370 GGLVSQQTQEE
+370 KGLLSQQSQEA

-387 QKTAEIQKILEQLDK
+387 QKTAETQKILEQIDQ
-402 LLGQGNTSLAVTE
+402 LLGEGTTSLTATE
-415 QEIGSLNQS
+415 QGAESLNQS
-424 LATLDGTKL
+424 LDALDGTKL
-433 KRIRKTKSVEKE
+433 KRIRKTK
-445 EASAAPDAVA
+445 
-455 GAGDGQTAR
+455 TA
-464 AAGGAG
+464 
-470 STDSA
+470 
-475 DDADH
+475 
-480 ATTTSSA
+480 
-487 NTTDDAEKVGVAA
+487 N
-500 GASVSGAEESDSRDS
+500 AEET
-515 AGRDAAGAGIVS
+515 AA
-527 GAAGNQAEKTAE
+527 
-539 SVTKTEEKKENDA
+539 
-552 STADKTET
+552 
-560 GSAKNSGSVSEDTSS
+560 DTSS
-575 SQDAEV
+575 SAAGTENGTEADITSGNSSEKEAAVSGTEETAEDKKDAGDSASKDSEDAQV
-581 NAFGTEV
+581 NAFGTEA
-588 SADALTVGPSGEP
+588 SSEELTVGPSGEP

-618 EDDVEEALESL
+618 EDDVEESLQSL
-629 SATGYSAGAMSLVEA
+629 SSTTYAAGVKSLVES
-644 TKGIFQQVEQAQKTA
+644 TKGIFQKIEEMQKSA
-659 KTIVN
+659 KEVVN
-664 QVNGAFQTAGDITGK
+664 RVNGAFQTAGDISGK

-703 LIDTTDKYVPTMLD
+703 LIETTDKYVPTMLD

-731 ALYTTHD
+731 TLYTTHD

-751 DSLDAGTKAM
+751 DSLDAGTKAT

-766 KILDKNLTMIDQI
+766 KLLDKNLTMIDNI
-779 AAVREAG
+779 SAIREAG
-786 ESMKSTLDEQ
+786 DSMKSTLDEQ

-831 VLRTDEISE
+831 VLRTDEIS
-840 DDEATDISDQEAD
+840 DDDDATDISDQESTSD
-853 GSSDEGPLK
+853 SDEGPLK
-862 RMWNVLVAIVKAIIE
+862 RMWNVLVAIVKAIIQ

>member
-89 GTVTWKLPD
+89 GTVTWKLPE

-146 VKATPNENAKVYYKN
+146 VKATPNEKAKAYYKN
-161 NMMLTV
+161 NMVLTV

-207 TVRVGTDNYESIG
+207 TVRVGTDNYENIG
-220 IIMMMV
+220 VIMMMV
-226 PGTLDDLNHIKD
+226 PGTLDELNRIKD

-253 YDSMNE
+253 YDSMNA
-259 LLKTMESMKSEVS
+259 LLKTMESMKSDVS

-300 QALSDLQAVTDQTTV
+300 QALADLQAVTDQTTV

-326 VTDINSNTQAIS
+326 VTDINSNTQALS

-362 KSASSELN
+362 RSASDELN
-370 GGLVSQQTQEE
+370 KGLVSQQTQDA
-381 IEKDLA
+381 IEKDIV
-387 QKTAEIQKILEQLDK
+387 QRTAEVQKILEELDK

-415 QEIGSLNQS
+415 QGIGSLNQS
-424 LATLDGTKL
+424 LATLDGMKL
-433 KRIRKTKSVEKE
+433 KRIRKMKSAEKE
-445 EASAAPDAVA
+445 ETSVSSEAAS
-455 GAGDGQTAR
+455 GNGNGQTAG
-464 AAGGAG
+464 AAGSADI
-470 STDSA
+470 TDSA
-475 DDADH
+475 GAADH
-480 ATTTSSA
+480 AKTTGSA
-487 NTTDDAEKVGVAA
+487 NTTDDAEMAA
-500 GASVSGAEESDSRDS
+500 GTSASGSAGTESKDS
-515 AGRDAAGAGIVS
+515 AEQEAAGAGSAS
-527 GAAGNQAEKTAE
+527 GAAGNQAEKAAE
-539 SVTKTEEKKENDA
+539 SATKTE
-552 STADKTET
+552 DK
-560 GSAKNSGSVSEDTSS
+560 
-575 SQDAEV
+575 DAEV

-588 SADALTVGPSGEP
+588 SAGALTAGPSGEP

-629 SATGYSAGAMSLVEA
+629 SATTNSPEAASVVEE
-644 TKGIFQQVEQAQKTA
+644 TKGIFQKVEQAQKTA

-664 QVNGAFQTAGDITGK
+664 KVNGAFKTAGDITGK

-724 LMNRLTK
+724 LMNRLTR

-751 DSLDAGTKAM
+751 DSLDAGTKAT

-766 KILDKNLTMIDQI
+766 KILDKNLTMIDQL

-786 ESMKSTLDEQ
+786 EDMKSTLDEQ
-796 LDKFEDENN
+796 IDKFEDENN
-805 FLNMDP
+805 FLNIDP
-811 EADKISFTS
+811 EAEKISFTS

-831 VLRTDEISE
+831 VLRTDEISD
-840 DDEATDISDQEAD
+840 DDESTDISDQEAD
-853 GSSDEGPLK
+853 GSSEEGPLK

>member
-89 GTVTWKLPD
+89 GTVTWKLPE

-146 VKATPNENAKVYYKN
+146 VKATPNEKAKAYYKN
-161 NMMLTV
+161 NMVLTV

-182 GAQVQSVGSYQA
+182 GAQVQSIGSYQA
-194 AMFAAL
+194 AMFAVL

-207 TVRVGTDNYESIG
+207 TVRVGTDNYENIG
-220 IIMMMV
+220 VIMMMV
-226 PGTLDDLNHIKD
+226 PGTLDELNRIKD

-253 YDSMNE
+253 YDSMNA
-259 LLKTMESMKSEVS
+259 LLKTMESMKSDVS
-272 SVKGGLANLDQARGT
+272 GVKGGLANLDQARGT

-300 QALSDLQAVTDQTTV
+300 QALADLQAVTDQTTV

-326 VTDINSNTQAIS
+326 VTDINSNTQALS

-351 YDRLGSLSKSL
+351 YDRLGGLSKSL
-362 KSASSELN
+362 RSAADELN
-370 GGLVSQQTQEE
+370 KGLLSQQSQET

-387 QKTAEIQKILEQLDK
+387 QKTAETQKILEQIDQ
-402 LLGQGNTSLAVTE
+402 LLGEGTTSLTATE
-415 QEIGSLNQS
+415 QGAESLNQS
-424 LATLDGTKL
+424 LDALDGTKL
-433 KRIRKTKSVEKE
+433 KRIRKTK
-445 EASAAPDAVA
+445 
-455 GAGDGQTAR
+455 TA
-464 AAGGAG
+464 
-470 STDSA
+470 
-475 DDADH
+475 
-480 ATTTSSA
+480 
-487 NTTDDAEKVGVAA
+487 N
-500 GASVSGAEESDSRDS
+500 AEET
-515 AGRDAAGAGIVS
+515 AA
-527 GAAGNQAEKTAE
+527 
-539 SVTKTEEKKENDA
+539 
-552 STADKTET
+552 
-560 GSAKNSGSVSEDTSS
+560 DTSS
-575 SQDAEV
+575 SAAGTENGTEADITSGNSSEKEAAVSGTEETAEDKKDTGDSASKDSEDAQV
-581 NAFGTEV
+581 NAFGTEA
-588 SADALTVGPSGEP
+588 SSEELTVGPSGEP

-618 EDDVEEALESL
+618 EDDVEESLQSL
-629 SATGYSAGAMSLVEA
+629 SSTTYAAGVKSLVES
-644 TKGIFQQVEQAQKTA
+644 TKGIFQKIEEMQKSA
-659 KTIVN
+659 KEVVN
-664 QVNGAFQTAGDITGK
+664 RVNGAFQTAGDISGK

-703 LIDTTDKYVPTMLD
+703 LIETTDKYVPTMLD

-731 ALYTTHD
+731 TLYTTHD

-751 DSLDAGTKAM
+751 DSLDAGTKAT

-766 KILDKNLTMIDQI
+766 KLLDKNLTMIDNI
-779 AAVREAG
+779 SAIREAG
-786 ESMKSTLDEQ
+786 DSMKSTLDEQ

-831 VLRTDEISE
+831 VLRTDEIS
-840 DDEATDISDQEAD
+840 DDDDATDISDQESTSD
-853 GSSDEGPLK
+853 SDEGPLK
-862 RMWNVLVAIVKAIIE
+862 RMWNVLVAIVKAIIQ

>member
-89 GTVTWKLPD
+89 GTVTWKLPE

-146 VKATPNENAKVYYKN
+146 VKATPNEEAKAYYKN
-161 NMMLTV
+161 NMVLTV

-207 TVRVGTDNYESIG
+207 TVRVGTDKYENIG
-220 IIMMMV
+220 VIMMMV
-226 PGTLDDLNHIKD
+226 PGTLDELNRIKD

-253 YDSMNE
+253 YDSMNA
-259 LLKTMESMKSEVS
+259 LLKTMEFMKSDVS
-272 SVKGGLANLDQARGT
+272 GVKGGLANLDQARGT

-300 QALSDLQAVTDQTTV
+300 QALADLQAVTDQTTV

-326 VTDINSNTQAIS
+326 VTDINSNTQALS

-351 YDRLGSLSKSL
+351 YDRLGGLSKSL
-362 KSASSELN
+362 RSAADELN
-370 GGLVSQQTQEE
+370 KGLLSQQSQEA
-381 IEKDLA
+381 IEKELA
-387 QKTAEIQKILEQLDK
+387 QKTAETQKILEQIDQ
-402 LLGQGNTSLAVTE
+402 LLGEGTTSLTATE
-415 QEIGSLNQS
+415 QGAESLNQS
-424 LATLDGTKL
+424 LDALDGTKL
-433 KRIRKTKSVEKE
+433 KRIRKTK
-445 EASAAPDAVA
+445 
-455 GAGDGQTAR
+455 TA
-464 AAGGAG
+464 
-470 STDSA
+470 
-475 DDADH
+475 
-480 ATTTSSA
+480 
-487 NTTDDAEKVGVAA
+487 N
-500 GASVSGAEESDSRDS
+500 AEET
-515 AGRDAAGAGIVS
+515 AA
-527 GAAGNQAEKTAE
+527 
-539 SVTKTEEKKENDA
+539 
-552 STADKTET
+552 
-560 GSAKNSGSVSEDTSS
+560 DTSS
-575 SQDAEV
+575 SAAGTENGTEADITSGNSSEKEAAVSGTEETAEDKKDTGDSASKDSEDAQV
-581 NAFGTEV
+581 NAFGTEA
-588 SADALTVGPSGEP
+588 SSEELTVGPSGEP

-618 EDDVEEALESL
+618 EDDVEESLQSL
-629 SATGYSAGAMSLVEA
+629 SSTTYAAGVKSLVES
-644 TKGIFQQVEQAQKTA
+644 TKGIFQKIEEMQKSA
-659 KTIVN
+659 KEVVN
-664 QVNGAFQTAGDITGK
+664 RVNGAFQTAGDISGK

-703 LIDTTDKYVPTMLD
+703 LIETTDKYVPTMLD

-731 ALYTTHD
+731 TLYTTHD

-751 DSLDAGTKAM
+751 DSLDAGTKAT

-766 KILDKNLTMIDQI
+766 KLLDKNLTMIDNI
-779 AAVREAG
+779 SAIREAG
-786 ESMKSTLDEQ
+786 DSMKSTLDEQ

-831 VLRTDEISE
+831 VLRTDEIS
-840 DDEATDISDQEAD
+840 DDDDATDISDQESTSD
-853 GSSDEGPLK
+853 SDEGPLK
-862 RMWNVLVAIVKAIIE
+862 RMWNVLVAIVKAIIQ

>member
-89 GTVTWKLPD
+89 GTVTWKLPE

-146 VKATPNENAKVYYKN
+146 VKATPNEEAKAYYKN
-161 NMMLTV
+161 NMVLTV

-207 TVRVGTDNYESIG
+207 TVRVGTDKYENIG
-220 IIMMMV
+220 VIMMMV
-226 PGTLDDLNHIKD
+226 PGTLDELNRIKD

-253 YDSMNE
+253 YDSMNA
-259 LLKTMESMKSEVS
+259 LLKTMESMKSDVS
-272 SVKGGLANLDQARGT
+272 GVKGGLANLDQARGT

-300 QALSDLQAVTDQTTV
+300 QALADLQAVTDQTTV

-326 VTDINSNTQAIS
+326 VTDINSNTQALS

-351 YDRLGSLSKSL
+351 YDRLGGLSKSL
-362 KSASSELN
+362 RSAADELN
-370 GGLVSQQTQEE
+370 KGLLSQQSQEA
-381 IEKDLA
+381 IEKELA
-387 QKTAEIQKILEQLDK
+387 QKTAETQKILEQIDQ
-402 LLGQGNTSLAVTE
+402 LLGEGTTSLTATE
-415 QEIGSLNQS
+415 QGAESLNQS
-424 LATLDGTKL
+424 LDALDGTKL
-433 KRIRKTKSVEKE
+433 KRIRKTK
-445 EASAAPDAVA
+445 
-455 GAGDGQTAR
+455 TA
-464 AAGGAG
+464 
-470 STDSA
+470 
-475 DDADH
+475 
-480 ATTTSSA
+480 
-487 NTTDDAEKVGVAA
+487 N
-500 GASVSGAEESDSRDS
+500 AEET
-515 AGRDAAGAGIVS
+515 AA
-527 GAAGNQAEKTAE
+527 
-539 SVTKTEEKKENDA
+539 
-552 STADKTET
+552 
-560 GSAKNSGSVSEDTSS
+560 DTSS
-575 SQDAEV
+575 SAAGTENGTEADITSGNSSEKEAAVSGTEETAEDKKDTGDSASKDSEDAQV
-581 NAFGTEV
+581 NAFGTEA
-588 SADALTVGPSGEP
+588 SSEELTVGPSGEP

-618 EDDVEEALESL
+618 EDDVEESLQSL
-629 SATGYSAGAMSLVEA
+629 SSTTYAAGVKSLVES
-644 TKGIFQQVEQAQKTA
+644 TKGIFQKIEEMQKSA
-659 KTIVN
+659 KEVVN
-664 QVNGAFQTAGDITGK
+664 RGNGAFQTAGDISGK

-703 LIDTTDKYVPTMLD
+703 LIETTDKYVPTMLD

-731 ALYTTHD
+731 TLYTTHD

-751 DSLDAGTKAM
+751 DSLDAGTKAT

-766 KILDKNLTMIDQI
+766 KLLDKNLTMIDNI
-779 AAVREAG
+779 SAIREAG
-786 ESMKSTLDEQ
+786 DSMKSTLDEQ

-831 VLRTDEISE
+831 VLRTDEIS
-840 DDEATDISDQEAD
+840 DDDDATDISDQESTSD
-853 GSSDEGPLK
+853 SDEGPLK
-862 RMWNVLVAIVKAIIE
+862 RMWNVLVAIVKAIIQ

>member
-89 GTVTWKLPD
+89 GTVTWKLPE

-146 VKATPNENAKVYYKN
+146 VKATPNEEANAYYKN
-161 NMMLTV
+161 NMVLTV

-207 TVRVGTDNYESIG
+207 TVRVGTDKYENIG
-220 IIMMMV
+220 VIMMMV
-226 PGTLDDLNHIKD
+226 PGTLDELNRIKD

-253 YDSMNE
+253 YDSMNA
-259 LLKTMESMKSEVS
+259 LLKTMESMKSDVS
-272 SVKGGLANLDQARGT
+272 GVKGGLANLDQARGT

-300 QALSDLQAVTDQTTV
+300 QALADLQAVTDQTTV

-326 VTDINSNTQAIS
+326 VTDINSNTQALS

-351 YDRLGSLSKSL
+351 YDRLGGLSKSL
-362 KSASSELN
+362 RSAADELN
-370 GGLVSQQTQEE
+370 KGLLSQQSQEA
-381 IEKDLA
+381 IEKELA
-387 QKTAEIQKILEQLDK
+387 QKTAETQKILEQIDQ
-402 LLGQGNTSLAVTE
+402 LLGEGTTSLTATE
-415 QEIGSLNQS
+415 QGAESLNQS
-424 LATLDGTKL
+424 LDALDGTKL
-433 KRIRKTKSVEKE
+433 KRIRKTK
-445 EASAAPDAVA
+445 
-455 GAGDGQTAR
+455 TA
-464 AAGGAG
+464 
-470 STDSA
+470 
-475 DDADH
+475 
-480 ATTTSSA
+480 
-487 NTTDDAEKVGVAA
+487 N
-500 GASVSGAEESDSRDS
+500 AEET
-515 AGRDAAGAGIVS
+515 AA
-527 GAAGNQAEKTAE
+527 
-539 SVTKTEEKKENDA
+539 
-552 STADKTET
+552 
-560 GSAKNSGSVSEDTSS
+560 DTSS
-575 SQDAEV
+575 SAAGTENGTEADITSGNSSEKEAAVSGTEETAEDKKDTGDSASKDSEDAQV
-581 NAFGTEV
+581 NAFGTEA
-588 SADALTVGPSGEP
+588 SSEELTVGPSGEP

-618 EDDVEEALESL
+618 EDDVEESLQSL
-629 SATGYSAGAMSLVEA
+629 SSTTYAAGVKSLVES
-644 TKGIFQQVEQAQKTA
+644 TKGIFQKIEEMQKSA
-659 KTIVN
+659 KEVVN
-664 QVNGAFQTAGDITGK
+664 RVNGAFQTAGDISGK

-703 LIDTTDKYVPTMLD
+703 LIETTDKYVPTMLD

-731 ALYTTHD
+731 TLYTTHD

-751 DSLDAGTKAM
+751 DSLDAGTKAT

-766 KILDKNLTMIDQI
+766 KLLDKNLTMIDNI
-779 AAVREAG
+779 SAIREAG
-786 ESMKSTLDEQ
+786 DSMKSTLDEQ

-831 VLRTDEISE
+831 VLRTDEIS
-840 DDEATDISDQEAD
+840 DDDDATDISDQESTSD
-853 GSSDEGPLK
+853 SDEGPLK
-862 RMWNVLVAIVKAIIE
+862 RMWNVLVAIVKAIIQ

>member
-89 GTVTWKLPD
+89 GTVTWKLPE

-146 VKATPNENAKVYYKN
+146 VKATPNEEAKAYYKN
-161 NMMLTV
+161 NMVLTV

-207 TVRVGTDNYESIG
+207 TVRVGTDKYENIG
-220 IIMMMV
+220 VIMMMV
-226 PGTLDDLNHIKD
+226 PGTLDELNRIKD

-253 YDSMNE
+253 YDSMNA
-259 LLKTMESMKSEVS
+259 LLKTMESMKSDVS
-272 SVKGGLANLDQARGT
+272 GVKGGLANLDQARGT

-300 QALSDLQAVTDQTTV
+300 QALADLQAVTDQTTV

-326 VTDINSNTQAIS
+326 VTDINSNTQALS

-351 YDRLGSLSKSL
+351 YDRLGGLSKSL
-362 KSASSELN
+362 RSAADELN
-370 GGLVSQQTQEE
+370 KGLLSQQSQEA
-381 IEKDLA
+381 IEKELA
-387 QKTAEIQKILEQLDK
+387 QKTAETQKILEQIDQ
-402 LLGQGNTSLAVTE
+402 LLGEGTTSLTATE
-415 QEIGSLNQS
+415 QGAESLNQS
-424 LATLDGTKL
+424 LDALDGTKL
-433 KRIRKTKSVEKE
+433 KRIRKTK
-445 EASAAPDAVA
+445 
-455 GAGDGQTAR
+455 TA
-464 AAGGAG
+464 
-470 STDSA
+470 
-475 DDADH
+475 
-480 ATTTSSA
+480 
-487 NTTDDAEKVGVAA
+487 N
-500 GASVSGAEESDSRDS
+500 AEET
-515 AGRDAAGAGIVS
+515 AA
-527 GAAGNQAEKTAE
+527 
-539 SVTKTEEKKENDA
+539 
-552 STADKTET
+552 
-560 GSAKNSGSVSEDTSS
+560 DTSS
-575 SQDAEV
+575 SAAGTENGTEADITSGNSSEKEAAVSGTEETAEDKKDTGDSASKDSEDAQV
-581 NAFGTEV
+581 NAFGTEA
-588 SADALTVGPSGEP
+588 SSEELTVGPSGEP

-618 EDDVEEALESL
+618 EDDVEESLQSL
-629 SATGYSAGAMSLVEA
+629 SSTTYAAGVKSLVES
-644 TKGIFQQVEQAQKTA
+644 TKGIFQKIEEMQKSA
-659 KTIVN
+659 KEVVN
-664 QVNGAFQTAGDITGK
+664 RVNGAFQTAGDISGK

-703 LIDTTDKYVPTMLD
+703 LIETTDKYVPTMLD

-731 ALYTTHD
+731 TLYTTHD

-751 DSLDAGTKAM
+751 DSLDAGTKAT

-766 KILDKNLTMIDQI
+766 KLLDKNLTMIDNI
-779 AAVREAG
+779 SAIREAG
-786 ESMKSTLDEQ
+786 DSMKSTLDEQ

-831 VLRTDEISE
+831 VLRTDEIS
-840 DDEATDISDQEAD
+840 DDDDATDISDQESTSD
-853 GSSDEGPLK
+853 SDEGPLK
-862 RMWNVLVAIVKAIIE
+862 RMWNVLVAIVKAIIQ

>member
-89 GTVTWKLPD
+89 GTVTWKLPE

-146 VKATPNENAKVYYKN
+146 VKATPNEEAKAYYKN
-161 NMMLTV
+161 NMVLTV

-207 TVRVGTDNYESIG
+207 TVRVGTDKYENIG
-220 IIMMMV
+220 VIMMMV
-226 PGTLDDLNHIKD
+226 PGTLDELNRIKD

-253 YDSMNE
+253 YDSMNA
-259 LLKTMESMKSEVS
+259 LLKTMESMKSDVS
-272 SVKGGLANLDQARGT
+272 GVKGGLANLDQARGT

-300 QALSDLQAVTDQTTV
+300 QALADLQAVTDQTTV

-326 VTDINSNTQAIS
+326 VTDINSNTQALS

-351 YDRLGSLSKSL
+351 YDRLGGLSKSL
-362 KSASSELN
+362 RSAADELN
-370 GGLVSQQTQEE
+370 KGLLSQQSQEA

-387 QKTAEIQKILEQLDK
+387 QKTAETQKILEQIDQ
-402 LLGQGNTSLAVTE
+402 LLGEGTTSLTATE
-415 QEIGSLNQS
+415 QGAESLNQS
-424 LATLDGTKL
+424 LDALDGTKL
-433 KRIRKTKSVEKE
+433 KRIRKTK
-445 EASAAPDAVA
+445 
-455 GAGDGQTAR
+455 TA
-464 AAGGAG
+464 
-470 STDSA
+470 
-475 DDADH
+475 
-480 ATTTSSA
+480 
-487 NTTDDAEKVGVAA
+487 N
-500 GASVSGAEESDSRDS
+500 AEET
-515 AGRDAAGAGIVS
+515 AA
-527 GAAGNQAEKTAE
+527 
-539 SVTKTEEKKENDA
+539 
-552 STADKTET
+552 
-560 GSAKNSGSVSEDTSS
+560 DTSS
-575 SQDAEV
+575 SAAGTENGTEADITSGNSSEKEAAVSGTEETAEDKKDTGDSASKDSEDAQV
-581 NAFGTEV
+581 NAFGTEA
-588 SADALTVGPSGEP
+588 SSEELTVGPSDEP

-618 EDDVEEALESL
+618 EDDVEESLQSL
-629 SATGYSAGAMSLVEA
+629 SSTTYAAGVKSLVES
-644 TKGIFQQVEQAQKTA
+644 TKGIFQKIEEMQKSA
-659 KTIVN
+659 KEVVN
-664 QVNGAFQTAGDITGK
+664 RVNGAFQTAGDISGK

-703 LIDTTDKYVPTMLD
+703 LIETTDKYVPTMLD

-731 ALYTTHD
+731 TLYTTHD

-751 DSLDAGTKAM
+751 DSLDAGTKAT

-766 KILDKNLTMIDQI
+766 KLLDKNLTMIDNI
-779 AAVREAG
+779 SAIREAG
-786 ESMKSTLDEQ
+786 DSMKSTLDEQ

-831 VLRTDEISE
+831 VLRTDEIS
-840 DDEATDISDQEAD
+840 DDDDATDISDQESTSD
-853 GSSDEGPLK
+853 SDEGPLK
-862 RMWNVLVAIVKAIIE
+862 RMWNVLVAIVKAIIQ

>member
-89 GTVTWKLPD
+89 GTVTWKLPE

-146 VKATPNENAKVYYKN
+146 VKATPNEKAKAYYKN
-161 NMMLTV
+161 NMVLTV

-207 TVRVGTDNYESIG
+207 TVRVGTDNYENIG
-220 IIMMMV
+220 VIMMMV
-226 PGTLDDLNHIKD
+226 PGTLDELNRIKD

-253 YDSMNE
+253 YDSMNA
-259 LLKTMESMKSEVS
+259 LLKTMESMKSDVS
-272 SVKGGLANLDQARGT
+272 GVKGGLANLDQARGT

-300 QALSDLQAVTDQTTV
+300 QALADLQAVTDQTTV

-326 VTDINSNTQAIS
+326 VTDINSNTQALS

-351 YDRLGSLSKSL
+351 YDRLGGLSKSL
-362 KSASSELN
+362 RSAADELN
-370 GGLVSQQTQEE
+370 KGLLSQQSQEA

-387 QKTAEIQKILEQLDK
+387 QKTAETQKILEQIDQ
-402 LLGQGNTSLAVTE
+402 LLGEGTTSLTATE
-415 QEIGSLNQS
+415 QGAESLNQS
-424 LATLDGTKL
+424 LDALDGTKL
-433 KRIRKTKSVEKE
+433 KRIRKTK
-445 EASAAPDAVA
+445 
-455 GAGDGQTAR
+455 TA
-464 AAGGAG
+464 
-470 STDSA
+470 
-475 DDADH
+475 
-480 ATTTSSA
+480 
-487 NTTDDAEKVGVAA
+487 N
-500 GASVSGAEESDSRDS
+500 AEET
-515 AGRDAAGAGIVS
+515 AA
-527 GAAGNQAEKTAE
+527 
-539 SVTKTEEKKENDA
+539 
-552 STADKTET
+552 
-560 GSAKNSGSVSEDTSS
+560 DTSS
-575 SQDAEV
+575 SAAGTENGTEADITSGNSSEKEAAVSGTEETAEDKKNTGDSASKDSEDAQV
-581 NAFGTEV
+581 NAFGTEA
-588 SADALTVGPSGEP
+588 SSEELTVGPSGEP

-618 EDDVEEALESL
+618 EDDVEESLQSL
-629 SATGYSAGAMSLVEA
+629 SSTTYAAGVKSLVES
-644 TKGIFQQVEQAQKTA
+644 TKGIFQKIEEMQKSA
-659 KTIVN
+659 KEVVN
-664 QVNGAFQTAGDITGK
+664 RVNGAFQTAGDISGK

-703 LIDTTDKYVPTMLD
+703 LIETTDKYVPTMLD

-731 ALYTTHD
+731 TLYTTHD

-751 DSLDAGTKAM
+751 DSLDAGTKAT

-766 KILDKNLTMIDQI
+766 KLLDKNLTMIDNI
-779 AAVREAG
+779 SAIREAG
-786 ESMKSTLDEQ
+786 DSMKSTLDEQ

-831 VLRTDEISE
+831 VLRTDEIS
-840 DDEATDISDQEAD
+840 DDDDATDISDQESTSD
-853 GSSDEGPLK
+853 SDEGPLK
-862 RMWNVLVAIVKAIIE
+862 RMWNVLVAIVKAIIQ

>member
-89 GTVTWKLPD
+89 GTVTWKLPE

-146 VKATPNENAKVYYKN
+146 VKATPNEKAKAYYKN
-161 NMMLTV
+161 NMVLTV

-207 TVRVGTDNYESIG
+207 TVRVGTDNYENIG
-220 IIMMMV
+220 VIMMMV
-226 PGTLDDLNHIKD
+226 PGTLDELNRIKD

-253 YDSMNE
+253 YDSMNA
-259 LLKTMESMKSEVS
+259 LLKTMESMKSDVS
-272 SVKGGLANLDQARGT
+272 GVKGGLANLDQARGT

-300 QALSDLQAVTDQTTV
+300 QALADLQAVTDQTTV

-326 VTDINSNTQAIS
+326 VTDINSNTQALS

-362 KSASSELN
+362 RSASDELN
-370 GGLVSQQTQEE
+370 KGLVSQQTQDA
-381 IEKDLA
+381 IEKDIV
-387 QKTAEIQKILEQLDK
+387 QRTAEGQKILEELDK

-415 QEIGSLNQS
+415 QGIGSLNQS
-424 LATLDGTKL
+424 LATLDGMKL
-433 KRIRKTKSVEKE
+433 KRIRKMKSAEKE
-445 EASAAPDAVA
+445 ETSVSSEAAS
-455 GAGDGQTAR
+455 GNGNGQTAG
-464 AAGGAG
+464 AAGSADI
-470 STDSA
+470 TDSA
-475 DDADH
+475 GAADH
-480 ATTTSSA
+480 AKTTGSA
-487 NTTDDAEKVGVAA
+487 NTTDDAEMAA
-500 GASVSGAEESDSRDS
+500 GTESKDS
-515 AGRDAAGAGIVS
+515 AEQEAAGAGSAS
-527 GAAGNQAEKTAE
+527 GAAGNQAEKAAE
-539 SVTKTEEKKENDA
+539 SATKTE
-552 STADKTET
+552 DK
-560 GSAKNSGSVSEDTSS
+560 
-575 SQDAEV
+575 DAEV

-588 SADALTVGPSGEP
+588 SAGALTAGPSGEP

-629 SATGYSAGAMSLVEA
+629 SATTYSADAASLVEE
-644 TKGIFQQVEQAQKTA
+644 TKGIFQKVEQAQKTA

-664 QVNGAFQTAGDITGK
+664 KVNGAFKTAGDITGK

-724 LMNRLTK
+724 LMNRLTR

-738 MLSLLNDTLISAG
+738 MLGLLNDTLISAG
-751 DSLDAGTKAM
+751 DSLDAGTKAT

-766 KILDKNLTMIDQI
+766 KILDKNLTMIDQL

-786 ESMKSTLDEQ
+786 EDMKSTLDEQ
-796 LDKFEDENN
+796 IDKFEDENN
-805 FLNMDP
+805 FLNIDP
-811 EADKISFTS
+811 EAEKISFTS

-831 VLRTDEISE
+831 VLRTDEISD
-840 DDEATDISDQEAD
+840 DDESTDISDQEAD
-853 GSSDEGPLK
+853 GSSEEGPLK

>member
-89 GTVTWKLPD
+89 GTVTWKLPE

-146 VKATPNENAKVYYKN
+146 VKATPNEKAKAYYKN
-161 NMMLTV
+161 NMVLTV

-207 TVRVGTDNYESIG
+207 TVRVGTDNYENIG
-220 IIMMMV
+220 VIMMMV
-226 PGTLDDLNHIKD
+226 PGTLDELNRIKD

-253 YDSMNE
+253 YDSMNA
-259 LLKTMESMKSEVS
+259 LLKTMESMKSDVS
-272 SVKGGLANLDQARGT
+272 GVKGGLANLDQARGT

-300 QALSDLQAVTDQTTV
+300 QALADLQAVTDQTTV

-326 VTDINSNTQAIS
+326 VTDINSNTQALS

-351 YDRLGSLSKSL
+351 YDRLGGLSKSL
-362 KSASSELN
+362 RSAADELN
-370 GGLVSQQTQEE
+370 KGLLSQQSQEA

-387 QKTAEIQKILEQLDK
+387 QKTAETQKILEQIDQ
-402 LLGQGNTSLAVTE
+402 LLGEGTTSLTATE
-415 QEIGSLNQS
+415 QGAESLNQS
-424 LATLDGTKL
+424 LDALDGTKL
-433 KRIRKTKSVEKE
+433 KRIRKTK
-445 EASAAPDAVA
+445 
-455 GAGDGQTAR
+455 TA
-464 AAGGAG
+464 
-470 STDSA
+470 
-475 DDADH
+475 
-480 ATTTSSA
+480 
-487 NTTDDAEKVGVAA
+487 N
-500 GASVSGAEESDSRDS
+500 AEET
-515 AGRDAAGAGIVS
+515 AA
-527 GAAGNQAEKTAE
+527 
-539 SVTKTEEKKENDA
+539 
-552 STADKTET
+552 
-560 GSAKNSGSVSEDTSS
+560 DTSS
-575 SQDAEV
+575 SAAGTENGTEADITSGNSSEKEAAVSGTEETAEDKKDTGDSASKDSEDAQV
-581 NAFGTEV
+581 NAFGTEA
-588 SADALTVGPSGEP
+588 SSEELTVGPSGEP

-618 EDDVEEALESL
+618 EDDVEESLQSL
-629 SATGYSAGAMSLVEA
+629 SSTTYAAGVKSLVES
-644 TKGIFQQVEQAQKTA
+644 TKGIFQKIEEMQKSA
-659 KTIVN
+659 KEVVN
-664 QVNGAFQTAGDITGK
+664 RVNGAFQTAGDISGK

-703 LIDTTDKYVPTMLD
+703 LIETTDKYVPTMLD

-731 ALYTTHD
+731 TLYTTHD

-751 DSLDAGTKAM
+751 DSLDAGTKAT

-766 KILDKNLTMIDQI
+766 KLLDKNLTMIDNI
-779 AAVREAG
+779 SAIREAG
-786 ESMKSTLDEQ
+786 DSMKSTLDEQ

-831 VLRTDEISE
+831 VLRTDEIS
-840 DDEATDISDQEAD
+840 DDDDATDISDQESTSD
-853 GSSDEGPLK
+853 SDEGPLK
-862 RMWNVLVAIVKAIIE
+862 RMWNVLVAIVKAIIQ